1 MRVLKKLQTKDIHN
15 FAQHIVALI
24 NDRLSRF
31 LPSISHNTQTNTI
44 EIDSD
49 LQVAGD
55 IQAASVVTAI
65 ATIDNLTANTASFD
79 AMALE
84 NLAINAIT
92 APIGT
97 LTVQSPCTFE
107 SSVSAPA
114 FEGGTAYLSSIA
126 VTGNSTFNSVVEF
139 EDSITCQSAT
149 VQGTV
154 TSGNVVAGGFEGG
167 SGYFS
172 SITATGNSTFNS
184 PVDFENSITCQSAT
198 VQGTLTS
205 GNVVAG
211 GFEGGSG
218 YFSSITATGNST
230 FNSPVEFENSI
241 TCQNATVQ
249 GTLTSGN
256 VVAGGFEGGSGYFS
270 SITATGYST
279 FNSPTTFE
287 QGIVTDNL
295 SCNNDASVGGNL
307 NVSTDVYAYQVLAA
321 VIKPSQNFT
330 LPVVQLASQLPA
342 NPEPGQLC
350 YVQTTNKIYFADN
363 LNSWILLN

>member
-184 PVDFENSITCQSAT
+184 PV
-198 VQGTLTS
+198 
-205 GNVVAG
+205 
-211 GFEGGSG
+211 
-218 YFSSITATGNST
+218 
-230 FNSPVEFENSI
+230 EFENSI